1 MKQFIALMVLL
12 STLFAT
18 GCNKSSAPT
27 KLTEWGVVEL
37 SADTPKH
44 ISLGDG
50 KDCALSATLL
60 TDGNLEIIIKTT
72 EKLAK
77 EETPAGFPIGI
88 PVEETKTITAPAGQQ
103 VTGYIGHKLV
113 RFTPQL
119 KTL

>member
-12 STLFAT
+12 STLFET

-37 SADTPKH
+37 SADAPKH

-50 KDCALSATLL
+50 KDCSLSATLL
-60 TDGNLEIIIKTT
+60 TDGNLEIVIKTT

-77 EETPAGFPIGI
+77 EETPAGFPVGM